1 MKAFIVVDDV
11 HTLKLL
17 ENLIGV
23 GHDCLG
29 AGSRDI
35 VTTKDKHVLIGRGI
49 DKILKVKEMNF
60 QNSTR
65 LFSLNAFNKIVPN
78 EGYEEISNN
87 VVSYAKGDSLALKVL
102 GSFLRTKSK
111 KEWDNAINKLKKIPN
126 TKIQKVLGLS
136 YDELD
141 DTEKNIFLDIAK
153 NFKGCG
159 SSN

>member
-1 MKAFIVVDDV
+1 
-11 HTLKLL
+11 
-17 ENLIGV
+17 
-23 GHDCLG
+23 
-29 AGSRDI
+29 
-35 VTTKDKHVLIGRGI
+35 VLIGRGI
-49 DKILKVKEMNF
+49 DKILQVKEMNF